1 MWFLLFF
8 SRKYVKRKNAT
19 NKLCKFS
26 GVNSLKA
33 PTHEGISLLE
43 NCQDPMNEEKSLITS
58 LTRNSMELKRNNK
71 RIINS
76 KTPKLMSTRDSMGK
90 ERVS

>member
-8 SRKYVKRKNAT
+8 SRKYVKTKNAT

-33 PTHEGISLLE
+33 TTHEEISQLE
-43 NCQDPMNEEKSLITS
+43 NCQDPW
-58 LTRNSMELKRNNK
+58 NK
-71 RIINS
+71 
-76 KTPKLMSTRDSMGK
+76 
-90 ERVS
+90 

>member
-8 SRKYVKRKNAT
+8 SRKYVKTKNAT

-33 PTHEGISLLE
+33 TTHEEISQLE
-43 NCQDPMNEEKSLITS
+43 NCQDPWNKEKSDNIL
-58 LTRNSMELKRNNK
+58 NK
-71 RIINS
+71 EFNEIQ
-76 KTPKLMSTRDSMGK
+76 KK
-90 ERVS
+90 